1 MSSRPKEVIFIL
13 GEEEIRNLEYD
24 SIGRKL
30 LSNDDILVIS
40 IDKPGSTKTVANI
53 KLRGLFQRGLVLI
66 KSPYE
71 DENYEEITNAGYG
84 FAIEKYMYFSQF
96 CNLLGAK
103 EVTVQRLD
111 KIMKTGSKSL
121 EFLAKLPPGQQKLL
135 VKDEELRKFES
146 SIHLKDN
153 FQGGEPKLVEA
164 ESILRDKKLL
174 GDVALRS
181 LLEIRQQ
188 SNLISARQLT
198 LNLSKETKRIIE
210 IAGKIKPPKFL
221 SEIVASFE
229 YVEKN
234 LAEYTLTLEVKF

>member
-135 VKDEELRKFES
+135 VKDEEL
-146 SIHLKDN
+146 
-153 FQGGEPKLVEA
+153 P
-164 ESILRDKKLL
+164 LL
-174 GDVALRS
+174 G
-181 LLEIRQQ
+181 
-188 SNLISARQLT
+188 
-198 LNLSKETKRIIE
+198 
-210 IAGKIKPPKFL
+210 
-221 SEIVASFE
+221 
-229 YVEKN
+229 
-234 LAEYTLTLEVKF
+234 